1 MQKQSEVQD
10 AMRRQNHLAKKLRL
24 YVYNT
29 HANQEASATS
39 SGMSHSCSKAFLH
52 ASEARCCTVRNVHL
66 IAQCRL
72 LEPSDPCNQSVPE
85 FPPLSQLYVPSIWHI
100 IYNPDCYND

>member
-10 AMRRQNHLAKKLRL
+10 ALRRPQHIAKKLRL

-39 SGMSHSCSKAFLH
+39 SGSQTDYLPADCCQADWQTLACHGASLKAGHQLCLELLCAAKASIPVALLVAYQHVNTDAAWHSIAMSG
-52 ASEARCCTVRNVHL
+52 
-66 IAQCRL
+66 
-72 LEPSDPCNQSVPE
+72 
-85 FPPLSQLYVPSIWHI
+85 
-100 IYNPDCYND
+100 